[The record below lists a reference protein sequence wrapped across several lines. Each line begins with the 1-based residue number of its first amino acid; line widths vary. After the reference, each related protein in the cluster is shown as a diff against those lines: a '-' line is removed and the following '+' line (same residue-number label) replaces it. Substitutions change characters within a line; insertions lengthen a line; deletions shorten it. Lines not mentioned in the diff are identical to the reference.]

1 MNTEAVSNYLVDWL
15 RKKVEGAAC
24 KGVVLG
30 ISGGIDSAV
39 AAALAKRAFPD
50 NCMGVIL
57 PCNSNPQDVMDGR
70 LLAEALNVPYHVVEL
85 DDAYQLLL
93 TQLETF
99 FKLEGSSGKLLKAN
113 IKPRL
118 RMMSLYYFAQA
129 NDYMVLGTSNKS
141 EITVGYATKYG
152 DSGVD
157 LQILGDLR
165 KDQVYAL
172 ASYLNIPQQIIARA
186 PSAGL
191 WEEQTDEGEMGF
203 TYKELDEYIRSGQ
216 GNPQVIAKI
225 QAMNSKSE
233 HKRQLPPVAII
244 PSELGGK

>member
-15 RKKVEGAAC
+15 REKVEGAAC

-39 AAALAKRAFPD
+39 AAALAKKAFPD

-70 LLAEALNVPYHVVEL
+70 LLAEALNVPYHVIEL

-93 TQLETF
+93 TQFETF

-203 TYKELDEYIRSGQ
+203 TYKELDEYIHSGQ
-216 GNPQVIAKI
+216 GDPQVIAKI
-225 QAMNSKSE
+225 QAMNSKSD